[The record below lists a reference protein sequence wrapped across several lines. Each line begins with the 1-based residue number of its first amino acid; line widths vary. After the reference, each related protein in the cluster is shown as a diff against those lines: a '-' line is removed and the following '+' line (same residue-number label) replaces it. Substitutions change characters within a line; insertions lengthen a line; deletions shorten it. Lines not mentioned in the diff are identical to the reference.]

1 MKVSPEM
8 GEGGSQEQECRQNK
22 AQLIN
27 SLQVVNKKLAIMIMV
42 IMTMVPMKML
52 LLLKLIAAGRACRA
66 EAGHLEEEEGELAGT
81 VAAVEQ
87 QEDDGGRTDEG
98 LLCRIRQRGGVFV

>member
-27 SLQVVNKKLAIMIMV
+27 SLQVVNKK
-42 IMTMVPMKML
+42 T
-52 LLLKLIAAGRACRA
+52 GY
-66 EAGHLEEEEGELAGT
+66 HDDDYNDD
-81 VAAVEQ
+81 
-87 QEDDGGRTDEG
+87 DDGNSIQLENST
-98 LLCRIRQRGGVFV
+98 

>member
-27 SLQVVNKKLAIMIMV
+27 SLQVVNTK
-42 IMTMVPMKML
+42 TGYHDDDYNDDD
-52 LLLKLIAAGRACRA
+52 AG
-66 EAGHLEEEEGELAGT
+66 EHYPI
-81 VAAVEQ
+81 VEQ
-87 QEDDGGRTDEG
+87 HMI
-98 LLCRIRQRGGVFV
+98 LMV

>member
-1 MKVSPEM
+1 MPTRTRVKVSPEM
-8 GEGGSQEQECRQNK
+8 GESGSQEQECRQNK

-52 LLLKLIAAGRACRA
+52 LLLKLLTIDILPHTQICQ
-66 EAGHLEEEEGELAGT
+66 
-81 VAAVEQ
+81 V
-87 QEDDGGRTDEG
+87 
-98 LLCRIRQRGGVFV
+98 

>member
-27 SLQVVNKKLAIMIMV
+27 SLQVVNKK
-42 IMTMVPMKML
+42 T
-52 LLLKLIAAGRACRA
+52 GY
-66 EAGHLEEEEGELAGT
+66 HDDDYNDD
-81 VAAVEQ
+81 
-87 QEDDGGRTDEG
+87 DDGNTIQLENST
-98 LLCRIRQRGGVFV
+98 